1 MSHPS
6 CKCHKVHICAWYVL
20 SLSTLIIF
28 SFSLKWYSVVK
39 KTTVQL
45 ILFTKKATSINYS
58 NSDFFKQP
66 YCNCLALSHS
76 TYKYSCEEVRRNPLL
91 MPCFIVIR
99 ALLTSRCPIVISL
112 SVRPCICIHIPCLDR
127 NFSLFKISESY
138 CVDVCRMAR
147 ECVAYYSSEIEEIC
161 TYIAYTM
168 LAIETM

>member
-58 NSDFFKQP
+58 NSNFFKQP
-66 YCNCLALSHS
+66 YCYCLALSHS

-112 SVRPCICIHIPCLDR
+112 SVRPCVHVSIFLVWTVTFLYSRYLNHTVWMYVGWQESVSHTIVAKLKRYVLILHTPC
-127 NFSLFKISESY
+127 
-138 CVDVCRMAR
+138 
-147 ECVAYYSSEIEEIC
+147 
-161 TYIAYTM
+161 
-168 LAIETM
+168 